1 MDLRSTARLALAAL
15 VVSSSARAEDGAHV
29 RDLALAS
36 LGKGE
41 VAEAQSLLRRA
52 LALDAQADLEDPRVD
67 RRLRRVSSL
76 SLLASML
83 AAGGDVGAAEATLR
97 ASVRLSEVHPRLRGP
112 DVADAL
118 SGLAR
123 LLVERGELGEAGRLA
138 RRAAK
143 MYDKTTGARHTER
156 IDTLITMAAVR
167 SARGDIRG
175 AESLLR
181 DAGRAAE
188 LEHARAGLRAAA
200 AASLGSLRMGEG
212 RHAEAEPLLEEGLER
227 AEEAVGARHPALVR
241 ILQSLADC
249 YRLRT
254 RDDDAEILYRRA
266 LELAEAAFGAN
277 SPAAIP
283 SLTGLALVDER
294 RGDDAGAERWYRQA
308 LAIAEESADV
318 SVRAALLG
326 DMAAFFVR
334 QGATGTARHLYLR
347 AGIPPDGASRQ
358 DGRHR
363 RGGSA
368 K

>member
-1 MDLRSTARLALAAL
+1 MELRSTARLALAAL
-15 VVSSSARAEDGAHV
+15 VVTSSARAEDGARV

-41 VAEAQSLLRRA
+41 VAEAQALLRRA
-52 LALDAQADLEDPRVD
+52 LALDAQADREDPRDD
-67 RRLRRVSSL
+67 RRLRRISSL

-83 AAGGDVGAAEATLR
+83 AAGGDPGGAEATLR
-97 ASVRLSEVHPRLRGP
+97 ASVRLGEVHPRLGGP

-123 LLVERGELGEAGRLA
+123 LLVEKGELGEAGRLA
-138 RRAAK
+138 RRAGK
-143 MYDKTTGARHTER
+143 MYEKTTGRRHAER
-156 IDTLITMAAVR
+156 IDALITMAAVR

-181 DAGRAAE
+181 DAGRAAD
-188 LEHARAGLRAAA
+188 LEHARPGLRATA
-200 AASLGSLRMGEG
+200 AASLGSLRLGEG
-212 RHAEAEPLLEEGLER
+212 RYAEAEPLLEEGLEW

-254 RDDDAEILYRRA
+254 RDDEAEVLYRRA
-266 LELAEAAFGAN
+266 LELAEAAFGAK
-277 SPAAIP
+277 SPATIP

-294 RGDDAGAERWYRQA
+294 RGDDAQAEQWYRRA
-308 LAIAEESADV
+308 LAIAEESSDAP
-318 SVRAALLG
+318 VRAALLG
-326 DMAAFFVR
+326 DMAAFFDR

-347 AGIPPDGASRQ
+347 AGIPQDVGARP
-358 DGRHR
+358 GRR
-363 RGGSA
+363 RSRGGSA